1 MKDEI
6 KLKISRKEE
15 IINYEWKSINCA
27 NYIQKIKKKSVLKI
41 NELDPGPKLIKMK
54 EASEWEN

>member
-1 MKDEI
+1 MEI
-6 KLKISRKEE
+6 NKLCKL
-15 IINYEWKSINCA
+15 YT
-27 NYIQKIKKKSVLKI
+27 KIKKKSVLKI